1 MARPRGQGVAITVV
15 FGPEL
20 KAIASALRTVD
31 NGLPS
36 KLRAD
41 LKRDAKPLVNR
52 AKAAARAI
60 PVRIG
65 DEKNLRRVIA
75 RGIKVQAS
83 TTKRAQVRIVTSM
96 PDASEAIIPRG
107 LDSPKGFRHPVFGTN
122 VWVTQTAMVP
132 NQWFFN
138 AMKDGQK
145 EVNESVTKT
154 IKEALEFIAAH
165 GIKI

>member
-1 MARPRGQGVAITVV
+1 MARGPGGTSVTVV

-20 KAIASALRTVD
+20 KAIASAMRTID

-36 KLRAD
+36 KLRAT
-41 LKRDAKPLVNR
+41 LKRDAKPLVNK

-60 PVRIG
+60 PVDAG
-65 DEKNLRRVIA
+65 DEKNLRRNIA

-83 TTKRAQVRIVTSM
+83 TGKRAQVRIVTSM
-96 PDASEAIIPRG
+96 PDATQAIIPRG
-107 LDSPKGFRHPVFGTN
+107 LDDPRGFRHPVFGSTT
-122 VWVTQTAMVP
+122 WVVQTATSP
-132 NQWFFN
+132 NHWFFN
-138 AMKDGQK
+138 AMEGGQA
-145 EVNESVTKT
+145 EVNASVTAT